1 MLKPT
6 CWACTKFA
14 DYLRGTPKP
23 ESGTL
28 EEWAAWEAKAKEKP
42 IRYWLVE
49 EGLDHLQDFIF
60 WPFRF
65 IRNMGGYIDNRW
77 LTKTHALTSRLK
89 KGEWYDMDTRL
100 RHALFDELVNFVE
113 IEQAWMT
120 VVCSEED
127 WKKYKGP
134 WRRQLF
140 RIRTW
145 RCPEAGLKYLQWA
158 SELICDENDCG
169 KSSPLLGQPTPQA
182 LAAKEI
188 LELYHWWKEDYP
200 KRQDPMEASGLSA
213 YYDEH
218 PTTLWDFKRSED
230 EDKQRQ
236 ELSDRCYQ
244 IEQEQE
250 DEDTEMLIRLI
261 KLRKQLWI

>member
-1 MLKPT
+1 MFKDPYWS
-6 CWACTKFA
+6 CSKFA
-14 DYLRGTPKP
+14 DGLRGTPKMY
-23 ESGTL
+23 SASL
-28 EEWAAWEAKAKEKP
+28 EEWDEWRKKAQEKP
-42 IRYWLVE
+42 VRYWLAE
-49 EGLDHLQDFIF
+49 EGLDYLQDFIF
-60 WPFRF
+60 YPFRLVK
-65 IRNMGGYIDNRW
+65 RMGGYINNRW
-77 LTKTHALTSRLK
+77 ITKSHALTSHLK
-89 KGEWYDMDTRL
+89 KGEFHEFETRML
-100 RHALFDELVNFVE
+100 HAIFDELVNFVE
-113 IEQAWMT
+113 REQAWMT

-145 RCPEAGLKYLQWA
+145 RCPEAGLKHLQWA
-158 SELICDENDCG
+158 SELTCDENYCG

-188 LELYHWWKEDYP
+188 LALYHWWKEDYP
-200 KRQDPMEASGLSA
+200 KRPDPMEASGLSA

-218 PTTLWDFKRSED
+218 PTTLWDFKRSEA

-244 IEQEQE
+244 IEQAQE
-250 DEDTEMLIRLI
+250 DEDTEMLIRLV